1 MANLKKV
8 KNLLKIKAKKQEK
21 QQTSATKLG
30 PVKAKAKAKAKVK
43 RSRRRNKTEVALY
56 YCSVYLR
63 LIVLVGLAF
72 SATLTGAE

>member
-30 PVKAKAKAKAKVK
+30 PVKAKAKVK

>member
-30 PVKAKAKAKAKVK
+30 PVKAKAKAKVK